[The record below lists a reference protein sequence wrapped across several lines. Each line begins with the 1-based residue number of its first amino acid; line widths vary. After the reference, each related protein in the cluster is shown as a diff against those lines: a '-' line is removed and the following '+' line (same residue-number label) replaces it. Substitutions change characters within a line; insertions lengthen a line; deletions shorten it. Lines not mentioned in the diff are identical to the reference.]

1 MRHVLSFEMW
11 TPAQLPAVFG
21 REAEG
26 AGGAGGGG
34 RHVLRG
40 SRNLA
45 TLYQRRHLRLGEA
58 APCVSTTPADVHA
71 FFFWMTWY
79 VQHRAVILMAHSF
92 SVCLPHRKVSI
103 LSPSRYVLAARYAC
117 MRGPCPLRAHSA
129 HAARKREEPW
139 MRLLCPHP
147 VWVRQ

>member
-1 MRHVLSFEMW
+1 MW

-71 FFFWMTWY
+71 LFFLDDVVRSTQSRNLDGAFLLRMSATQEGVYTISLQVRTSSTLCMHAWPVPTASA
-79 VQHRAVILMAHSF
+79 QRTRRA
-92 SVCLPHRKVSI
+92 
-103 LSPSRYVLAARYAC
+103 
-117 MRGPCPLRAHSA
+117 
-129 HAARKREEPW
+129 
-139 MRLLCPHP
+139 
-147 VWVRQ
+147 